1 MIKISLTD
9 EQFNVI
15 NLALTS
21 SDIFHQ
27 TFEDTGLTKDE
38 QKVYISAFKK
48 FGIDLRED
56 N

>member
-15 NLALTS
+15 NLALTR

-27 TFEDTGLTKDE
+27 LLKMLDLLK
-38 QKVYISAFKK
+38 IKK
-48 FGIDLRED
+48 FI
-56 N
+56 

>member
-9 EQFNVI
+9 EQFKVI

-27 TFEDTGLTKDE
+27 TFEDSGLTKDE
-38 QKVYISAFKK
+38 QKLYISTFKK
-48 FGIDLRED
+48 FGIDLTED